1 MAAAGRAA
9 KAASLLC
16 SKSIPKRPEALE
28 RQPFWRVQ
36 YLRSWLGVS
45 SVFGDPEM
53 DRRDQELLD
62 KQLRHVQIAPRND
75 GVLMLALLAVFFTGM
90 ALGGFFYAYAGA
102 PTQIAAKQAALQQ
115 VASNN
120 VPILVPQGTAR
131 Q

>member
-1 MAAAGRAA
+1 
-9 KAASLLC
+9 
-16 SKSIPKRPEALE
+16 
-28 RQPFWRVQ
+28 
-36 YLRSWLGVS
+36 LGVS
-45 SVFGDPEM
+45 SIFGDPEM

-120 VPILVPQGTAR
+120 VPILVPQETAR